1 MDIAQYVKSL
11 NEGREDFPDVL
22 SYAVDERVPVMDS
35 DALAALKHLIRIKG
49 ARTYLEIGT
58 AIGYSGLHLLS
69 VYPDSHLTTIEKDQ
83 ESYEKAIRN
92 FSKYGVASRVDAR
105 LDDAKT
111 IHPDMEKESFD
122 LLFIDASKGNNQFF
136 FDKFLPFVK
145 EDGLIV
151 VDNILLRGLVVKDE
165 IIGRNKRKL
174 KEKVDAFNQNMS
186 RSDYPT
192 SFLPIGDGLLVISK
206 SQV

>member
-1 MDIAQYVKSL
+1 MNIAEYVKNL
-11 NEGREDFPDVL
+11 NVNQEPYPDVF
-22 SYAVDERVPVMDS
+22 SYAVENNVPIMDS
-35 DALAALKHLIRIKG
+35 DALAALKHLILIKG
-49 ARTYLEIGT
+49 AKTYLEIGT

-69 VYPDSHLTTIEKDQ
+69 VYEDSHLITIEKDRD
-83 ESYEKAIRN
+83 SYETAVEN
-92 FSKYGVASRVDAR
+92 FSRYKVSSRVDSY

-111 IHPDMEKESFD
+111 MNLNMEEESVD
-122 LLFIDASKGNNQFF
+122 LLFIDASKGNNQLFF
-136 FDKFLPFVK
+136 EKYIPFVK

-165 IIGRNKRKL
+165 IAGRNKRKL
-174 KEKVDAFNQNMS
+174 KEKVDAFNQYMS
-186 RSDYPT
+186 KSDYPT